1 MLFGDESHTDMITIL
16 VIFEG
21 STIVRGAVQAEDPSQ
36 QETIFTQ
43 LEGSVG
49 QNSQFMGYSVISA
62 SYSKTSRGSSG
73 DQTTIT
79 PTETS
84 EGFPVGIVA
93 GAAGGVVG
101 IVIIV
106 LVIWRIRKANR
117 KAVYE
122 ERPQPQNRIP

>member
-1 MLFGDESHTDMITIL
+1 MITIL
-16 VIFEG
+16 TISQG
-21 STIVRGAVQAEDPSQ
+21 STIVRGSVQAEDPSQ

-49 QNSQFMGYSVISA
+49 QNSQFMGYNVISA
-62 SYSKTSRGSSG
+62 SYSKTSGGSSS

-79 PTETS
+79 PTESS

-101 IVIIV
+101 IVIIG
-106 LVIWRIRKANR
+106 LVIWRVKKSR
-117 KAVYE
+117 E
-122 ERPQPQNRIP
+122 T

>member
-36 QETIFTQ
+36 QETIFTK

-49 QNSQFMGYSVISA
+49 QNSQFMGYNVISA

-101 IVIIV
+101 IVIIG
-106 LVIWRIRKANR
+106 LVIWRVKKLR
-117 KAVYE
+117 E
-122 ERPQPQNRIP
+122 T